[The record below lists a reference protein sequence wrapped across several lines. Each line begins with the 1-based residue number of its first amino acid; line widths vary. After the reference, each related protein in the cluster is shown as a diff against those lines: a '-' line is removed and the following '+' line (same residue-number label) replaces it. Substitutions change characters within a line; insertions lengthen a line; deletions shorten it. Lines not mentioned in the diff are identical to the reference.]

1 MDHLQPETSPAS
13 PPQAHAAPTPASQVT
28 QATPATLA
36 PDARLDDLA
45 QIIQAYTQVTDKLE
59 KSHGLLG
66 AEVERLQKELAS
78 TDAQLQRS
86 RRLAALGEMAA
97 GIAHEVRNPLAAI
110 QLYAG
115 MLEEDLVSLHETAAD
130 DTSRHTLQG
139 ASSTARKI
147 ASAVRGLDAVVN
159 DVLVFSRE
167 MTPRPVRV
175 SVPVVLGRAV
185 EAIWPV
191 LEQSKIRLMLPD
203 ADERPEVDDLFLLA
217 DPELL
222 QQAMLNLLRNA
233 TEAMMAKRE
242 TQHGP
247 AVLTLD
253 ARRDGAHVVLIIKDT
268 GPGIAEASIDR
279 IFNPFFTTR
288 DTGTGLGLAIV
299 HRIADAHGGAVA
311 VHNDHG
317 AVFELSLPAA
327 AQSPSIQT
335 NNHTHIANNLHDAS
349 PVSYSSPPIAK
360 ARS

>member
-1 MDHLQPETSPAS
+1 MSNQASTTSQQLTQPNEAV
-13 PPQAHAAPTPASQVT
+13 AAPSQ
-28 QATPATLA
+28 
-36 PDARLDDLA
+36 PDAQLDDLA

-59 KSHGLLG
+59 KSHSQLG

-115 MLEEDLVSLHETAAD
+115 MLEEDLTSLQETAAD
-130 DTSRHTLQG
+130 QSTQQTLDG

-147 ASAVRGLDAVVN
+147 GAAVRGLDAVVN

-167 MTPRPVRV
+167 MTPRPIRI

-191 LEQSKIRLMLPD
+191 LDQANIRLILPD
-203 ADERPEVDDLFLLA
+203 ADARPELDDLFLLA

-222 QQAMLNLLRNA
+222 HQAMLNLLRNA
-233 TEAMMAKRE
+233 TDAMLAKRE

-247 AVLTLD
+247 ATLTLD
-253 ARRDGAHVVLIIKDT
+253 ARRDGTHAILIIKDT
-268 GPGIAEASIDR
+268 GPGIDEQAIDR

-327 AQSPSIQT
+327 NPNTVIHPRDNESNFNT
-335 NNHTHIANNLHDAS
+335 KRT
-349 PVSYSSPPIAK
+349 SPPIAK